1 MRLGFQVPIRSL
13 SASDLCQCKR
23 PTRWKSW
30 IWPLVLGRT
39 FVREMQSA
47 TPAAIS
53 TATHPPASRDLTRS
67 FANDQLDLLE
77 LLAVDGGNGLPATS
91 IDDPT
96 LEDSQIQA
104 LDHDWLHFQAAVEDP
119 VGAGTRLV
127 DRPIRRHDFQLWE
140 SLLQYRSRIDDV
152 KGVRAIWEALMQRR
166 LVLPVSGSEADSIW
180 RLVLSAAAQ
189 DDDLLGQVIRY
200 CRAEADKGLGA
211 VWPYFFETLMIE
223 LLRRTPRKSFQ
234 VLLDI
239 EKWCPRPAGYLHRIV
254 LESPSS
260 PSVLRSL
267 RPIYKRSSVRDLYAT
282 IMPLLFRRGRINAA
296 YRWHQFLS
304 FRNDV
309 SLEAIQGYEHLLP
322 RLTVKRGGR
331 VVPKALQRKPPTA
344 ADQVVVKTESPE
356 GSRLTE
362 FLMQMLSHSNNPISD
377 RFCARYFATTAAS
390 VDVVLSGMQ
399 LLGVEKLGPLAL
411 RELAVREGSAEALH
425 CRIES
430 MAAKGIRLDGSRFAL
445 LARKFAADGE
455 NELLEDLVSSDQHPD
470 ELANMRLQRS
480 LLAMYLE
487 TNNVRQIRKTLA
499 VLTILKDDVRTLECN
514 YILQGYILRHNAT
527 RAMQVL
533 NGMHEANIPVTFG
546 SSRDVA
552 ESQSDKDRW
561 RKLPRRFRERH
572 PARPAA
578 VSVMLRLLQSGSR
591 LDPRRWHLVIRQLGQ
606 STELLEL
613 EKLVLWLAT
622 FYGTGGHKENRLS
635 LTPARLALTSST
647 RMPTSVHLPVQKI
660 TGYPAYPL
668 QDIFTLQLQQEMVA
682 LGLRRTRQLLCH
694 AYKGTRNPAS
704 VFKQLLRTKPFLL
717 GLRLIKILVEKGL
730 PVRRGFLVEGFLRQ
744 LARLEKILASP
755 TSPGTPPI
763 RLSRDQIETMTRD
776 GVELCESIDLD
787 GLRRSSGV
795 GSSRR
800 LRRRRRRWRV
810 VSSSTRVQR

>member
-1 MRLGFQVPIRSL
+1 M
-13 SASDLCQCKR
+13 
-23 PTRWKSW
+23 
-30 IWPLVLGRT
+30 VLARR
-39 FVREMQSA
+39 FARETQSA
-47 TPAAIS
+47 APAATS
-53 TATHPPASRDLTRS
+53 SAVDPPASRDSTRS
-67 FANDQLDLLE
+67 FGNDRLDFLE
-77 LLAVDGGNGLPATS
+77 LLAVDGGNGSPATS

-96 LEDSQIQA
+96 YEDSQIQA
-104 LDHDWLHFQAAVEDP
+104 LDHDWLHFQAAVENL

-127 DRPIRRHDFQLWE
+127 DRPTHRHDFKLWE
-140 SLLQYRSRIDDV
+140 SLLQYRSRIEDV
-152 KGVRAIWEALMQRR
+152 DGVRAIWEALMQRQ
-166 LVLPVSGSEADSIW
+166 LVLPISGSEADNIW
-180 RLVLSAAAQ
+180 RLVLSAAAR
-189 DDDLLGQVIRY
+189 DDDLLGKVIRY
-200 CRAEADKGLGA
+200 CRAEADKELGR

-239 EKWCPRPAGYLHRIV
+239 EKWCPRPEGYLHRIV

-282 IMPLLFRRGRINAA
+282 IMPLLFRRGRVNAA

-309 SLEAIQGYEHLLP
+309 SLEAIRGSEHLLP

-331 VVPKALQRKPPTA
+331 VVPKALRRKPPTA
-344 ADQVVVKTESPE
+344 ADHAVIKAESPQ

-362 FLMQMLSHSNNPISD
+362 FLIQMLSRSNNPISD

-425 CRIES
+425 RRIES
-430 MAAKGIRLDGSRFAL
+430 MAAKGIHLDGSRFAL
-445 LARKFAADGE
+445 LVRKFAADGE
-455 NELLEDLVSSDQHPD
+455 SELLEDLVTSDQHPD

-480 LLAMYLE
+480 LLAVHLE
-487 TNNVRQIRKTLA
+487 NNHVRQIRKTLA
-499 VLTILKDDVRTLECN
+499 ALTLLKDDVRTLECN
-514 YILQGYILRHNAT
+514 YILQGYILRHNST
-527 RAMQVL
+527 RAIQVL

-552 ESQSDKDRW
+552 ESLSEKDRW
-561 RKLPRRFRERH
+561 RRLPTRLRGRH
-572 PARPAA
+572 SARPAA

-591 LDPRRWHLVIRQLGQ
+591 LDPRRWRLVIRQLGR

-613 EKLVLWLAT
+613 EKLVLWLGT
-622 FYGTGGHKENRLS
+622 FYGTGAQKETRFN
-635 LTPARLALTSST
+635 LTPARIALTSST

-660 TGYPAYPL
+660 TGYPAHPL
-668 QDIFTLQLQQEMVA
+668 RDIFTLKLQREMVA

-694 AYKGTRNPAS
+694 AYQGTRKPAS
-704 VFKQLLRTKPFLL
+704 VFEQLLRTKPWLL

-730 PVRRGFLVEGFLRQ
+730 PVRRGFLVEVYTQQ
-744 LARLEKILASP
+744 LARLQRILASP
-755 TSPGTPPI
+755 TSPGTPPVQ
-763 RLSRDQIETMTRD
+763 LSRAQIETMTRD
-776 GVELCESIDLD
+776 GWELCESIDIN
-787 GLRRSSGV
+787 GLGRSTGL
-795 GSSRR
+795 GSSP
-800 LRRRRRRWRV
+800 RRRRWRV
-810 VSSSTRVQR
+810 ISSSNRVQR